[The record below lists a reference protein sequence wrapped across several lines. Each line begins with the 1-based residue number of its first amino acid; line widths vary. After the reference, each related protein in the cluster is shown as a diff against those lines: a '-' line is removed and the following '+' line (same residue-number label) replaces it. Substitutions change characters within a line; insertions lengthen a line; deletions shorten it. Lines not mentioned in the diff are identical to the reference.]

1 MVKKI
6 KPCYMGTDSFIDHVE
21 TDYINKNIAE
31 EVETR
36 FDTSNYELNKP
47 VLKRKNK
54 KVIDLVWSG
63 MQIRLYVSSS
73 M

>member
-1 MVKKI
+1 
-6 KPCYMGTDSFIDHVE
+6 MGTDSLIDHVE

-31 EVETR
+31 EIETR
-36 FDTSNYELNKP
+36 FGTSNYELNKP

-54 KVIDLVWSG
+54 KVIDLVWPG
-63 MQIRLYVSSS
+63 MQIRSYVGSS

>member
-6 KPCYMGTDSFIDHVE
+6 KLWYMGTDSFIEHVE

-36 FDTSNYELNKP
+36 FDTS
-47 VLKRKNK
+47 
-54 KVIDLVWSG
+54 S
-63 MQIRLYVSSS
+63 
-73 M
+73 

>member
-1 MVKKI
+1 
-6 KPCYMGTDSFIDHVE
+6 MGTDSFNDHVE

-31 EVETR
+31 EVETK

-54 KVIDLVWSG
+54 KVIDLV
-63 MQIRLYVSSS
+63 
-73 M
+73 

>member
-31 EVETR
+31 EVEKI
-36 FDTSNYELNKP
+36 FDPSN
-47 VLKRKNK
+47 
-54 KVIDLVWSG
+54 
-63 MQIRLYVSSS
+63 
-73 M
+73 

>member
-6 KPCYMGTDSFIDHVE
+6 KPCYMGADSFTDHVE

-31 EVETR
+31 EVETK

>member
-1 MVKKI
+1 
-6 KPCYMGTDSFIDHVE
+6 MGTDSFTNHVE

-31 EVETR
+31 EVETK

-63 MQIRLYVSSS
+63 MQIRLYVSSR

>member
-1 MVKKI
+1 
-6 KPCYMGTDSFIDHVE
+6 MGADSFTDHVE

-31 EVETR
+31 EVETK

>member
-1 MVKKI
+1 
-6 KPCYMGTDSFIDHVE
+6 MGADSFTDHVE

-31 EVETR
+31 EVETK

-54 KVIDLVWSG
+54 KVIDLV
-63 MQIRLYVSSS
+63 
-73 M
+73 